1 MLSRSQHSPTNS
13 ENSTSIH
20 SNILREIDNDDP
32 FRKYEVVQ
40 VLGEGSMGAVFKV
53 QIRKSQVGGSAF
65 RPRKQKGLMKLFR
78 FLKHDKHSVQPLHVS
93 EHTDDFL
100 YGMKRIML
108 DRISPA
114 FIEELKNEI
123 DILRNLDHPNIVR
136 PHEVYTQKKQIYL
149 VMDLCAGGDLYTRS
163 PYTEKQAGRI
173 TTSILQAIRYM
184 HNHGVVHRD
193 LKYENIMFE
202 STAQDAA
209 IKIIDFGLSKKF
221 IGKTGTMT
229 ERVGTIYTM
238 SPQVLLGNY
247 SAEADLWA
255 VGVIAFMMCSS
266 VKPFYDKR
274 RSVLID
280 QIMRCKYSFESPVW
294 SNVSEDAKDFISKL
308 IVVDPKERLDA
319 AQALGHKWIVNR
331 ERLPDEMPSE
341 EVLSKV
347 DGSLLNYRHTSR
359 LKKLALTV
367 IAHRSTTAEMQKL
380 RSIFQEFDKT
390 QDGVLSF
397 DEFRQA
403 LEKMNYPEDTL
414 AEIFDSVDL
423 NQNGHIMWTE
433 FLAATIEAH
442 GHIGED
448 RIAEAFDRIDADDS
462 GYISRQNLK
471 DFLGDQCTKEQVD
484 EMMTSADIDKDGKI
498 SYKEFLE
505 AFRNQM
511 HLAVEKVALDG
522 GSIHASKTR

>member
-1 MLSRSQHSPTNS
+1 M
-13 ENSTSIH
+13 
-20 SNILREIDNDDP
+20 
-32 FRKYEVVQ
+32 
-40 VLGEGSMGAVFKV
+40 
-53 QIRKSQVGGSAF
+53 
-65 RPRKQKGLMKLFR
+65 
-78 FLKHDKHSVQPLHVS
+78 HD
-93 EHTDDFL
+93 
-100 YGMKRIML
+100 
-108 DRISPA
+108 
-114 FIEELKNEI
+114 
-123 DILRNLDHPNIVR
+123 
-136 PHEVYTQKKQIYL
+136 
-149 VMDLCAGGDLYTRS
+149 
-163 PYTEKQAGRI
+163 
-173 TTSILQAIRYM
+173 
-184 HNHGVVHRD
+184 HGVVHRD
-193 LKYENIMFE
+193 LKVSKSLQQRLFIQLALTKSWNPPPSKYENIMFE

-247 SAEADLWA
+247 SAEADLWG
-255 VGVIAFMMCSS
+255 VGVIAFMLCSS

-308 IVVDPKERLDA
+308 LVVDPKERLDA

-331 ERLPDEMPSE
+331 ERLHDEVPSE

-414 AEIFDSVDL
+414 TEIFDSVDF

-433 FLAATIEAH
+433 VSQ
-442 GHIGED
+442 
-448 RIAEAFDRIDADDS
+448 R
-462 GYISRQNLK
+462 
-471 DFLGDQCTKEQVD
+471 
-484 EMMTSADIDKDGKI
+484 
-498 SYKEFLE
+498 
-505 AFRNQM
+505 
-511 HLAVEKVALDG
+511 
-522 GSIHASKTR
+522 